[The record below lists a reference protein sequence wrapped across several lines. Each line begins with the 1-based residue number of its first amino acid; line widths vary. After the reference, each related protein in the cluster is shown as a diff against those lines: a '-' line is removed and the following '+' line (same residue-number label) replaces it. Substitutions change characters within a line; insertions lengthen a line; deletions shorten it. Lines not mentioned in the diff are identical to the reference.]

1 LFVPRLEILEDRT
14 VPSGYQQINLVGEVP
29 GVAPHTDPNL
39 DGWGMAAIPNGYVV
53 ADSPLGH
60 ATFYDANGTVLPQV
74 VTVPPAPSQPLGPTG
89 VPRGLEYNPTSEFV
103 ISEDGR
109 SAPALVLFG
118 TKDGTIS
125 GWNPAV
131 DPDHAI
137 IMVDNS
143 AEISTAVNKAM
154 YSSLHIAQN
163 SKGQNVLYAADRGHN
178 KVDMFDGQFHFL
190 GSFTDPGVSIQSA
203 GHPGAWQV
211 EDAPNGNLFVLFTLE
226 TGPFGQYGG
235 IVDVFDTDGNMQSRF
250 TANGLGAGPLEAPWG
265 ITQAPADWG
274 QFSNDIL
281 IGNDGGP
288 GYINAFDPTTGASL
302 GRLTHPDGTPIA
314 IPGLWYLTFGSGT
327 PQTGLTKQL
336 YFVAGP
342 TLEHNTGQGLF
353 GRIIAAGQ
361 GDGQGSNSDSA
372 AGMAGLVSMIQGPAP
387 AQMPPLL
394 VESSS
399 PSAGPQA
406 ASLASSFSKLHPVA
420 SDAGSMIPSPL
431 TVLFPPTPIEP
442 AVQTGGGQTI
452 KDVLD
457 RAFVGLASGEDDVLG
472 NFWL

>member
-1 LFVPRLEILEDRT
+1 VPRLELLEDRT

-29 GVAPHTDPNL
+29 GVAPQTDPNL

-53 ADSPLGH
+53 ADTAFGV
-60 ATFYDANGTVLPQV
+60 ATFYDAQGKVLPGV
-74 VTVPPAPSQPLGPTG
+74 VTIPPAPSQPLELHG

-143 AEISTAVNKAM
+143 AELSSAVNHAM

-178 KVDMFDGQFHFL
+178 KVDMFDGQFRYL
-190 GSFTDPGVSIQSA
+190 GSFTDHSVSIQSA

-235 IVDVFDTDGNMQSRF
+235 IVDVFDTDGNLLSRF
-250 TANGLGAGPLEAPWG
+250 AANGLGAGPLEAPWG

-288 GYINAFDPTTGASL
+288 GYINAFDPTTGACL
-302 GRLTHPDGTPIA
+302 GHLTRPDGTPIA
-314 IPGLWYLTFGSGT
+314 IPGLWYLTFGGGT
-327 PQTGLTKQL
+327 PQTGLAKQL

-342 TLEHNTGQGLF
+342 SLEHNTGQGLF
-353 GRIIAAGQ
+353 GRIIVAGQ
-361 GDGQGSNSDSA
+361 GDGRDSNSDSA
-372 AGMAGLVSMIQGPAP
+372 AGMAGLVSLMQGPGPAQTALLLGALLPSGAPQGTSTATGASGLQAP
-387 AQMPPLL
+387 ATDTNTSVAAQQTLPNAALAAEPILQSG
-394 VESSS
+394 SSR
-399 PSAGPQA
+399 
-406 ASLASSFSKLHPVA
+406 
-420 SDAGSMIPSPL
+420 
-431 TVLFPPTPIEP
+431 PT
-442 AVQTGGGQTI
+442 T
-452 KDVLD
+452 DVLD
-457 RAFVGLASGEDDVLG
+457 GIFVGLAKRQDDDLG
-472 NFWL
+472 QLGF